1 MSFVEIIN
9 EIPKL
14 SPLERQ
20 SLMLELKRQ
29 EQQEFSSEFALMFVK
44 VTEFEFQ
51 NGREQIE
58 LADALQRHL
67 KETNAA

>member
-14 SPLERQ
+14 SLVERQ

-29 EQQEFSSEFALMFVK
+29 EQQEVSSEFASMFAGI
-44 VTEFEFQ
+44 TELELQ
-51 NGREQIE
+51 DGREQIE

>member
-14 SPLERQ
+14 SPIERQ

-29 EQQEFSSEFALMFVK
+29 EQQQASSEFASMFAR
-44 VTEFEFQ
+44 VTELESQ
-51 NGREQIE
+51 DGREQIE
-58 LADALQRHL
+58 LADALQRYL
-67 KETNAA
+67 KEENAA

>member
-14 SPLERQ
+14 SPIERQ

-29 EQQEFSSEFALMFVK
+29 EQQQASSEFASMFAR
-44 VTEFEFQ
+44 VTELESQ
-51 NGREQIE
+51 DGREQIE
-58 LADALQRHL
+58 LADALQCYL
-67 KETNAA
+67 KEENAA

>member
-1 MSFVEIIN
+1 MSFTEIIN

-14 SPLERQ
+14 SPIERQ

-29 EQQEFSSEFALMFVK
+29 EQQEASSEFALMFTK
-44 VTEFEFQ
+44 ITELELQ
-51 NGREQIE
+51 DGREQIE